1 MGSVKMLI
9 RKAVVPIAGLGT
21 RLFPASHACKKELF
35 PIVGPDGIA
44 RALVHYQIMDLI
56 EAGIEQ
62 ICIVV
67 RPGEEQLV
75 VDYFQGPGE
84 AYIKRLEKYPD
95 LAQEAERMSAA
106 LGRISFAVQE
116 RQEGYGH
123 AVYQS
128 KAFANGDPILL
139 CLGDH
144 LFRGGDQSCHSQLMQ
159 AYEVCGGKSVSAVNR
174 IHADDLKG
182 YGTIAGKRWQAN
194 PDLIDVSLI
203 IEKPSVEVAR
213 ERLRVDGLETDEFL
227 GWFGMHALS
236 PSIYDIL
243 EEMIAKDVRQTG
255 EFQLTYAQELQR
267 QREGYC
273 ALEMQDGKRFDFGAP
288 QDFVKSVTEFAVA
301 QVSPIQPVAPTFL
314 RRMESNP

>member
-1 MGSVKMLI
+1 MKI
-9 RKAVVPIAGLGT
+9 RKAIVPIAGLGT

-44 RALVHYQIMDLI
+44 RALVHYQIMDLVD
-56 EAGIEQ
+56 AGIEQ
-62 ICIVV
+62 ICIIV

-75 VDYFQGPGE
+75 INYFQGPGE
-84 AYIKRLEKYPD
+84 AYVKRLEKYPP
-95 LAQEAERMSAA
+95 LAQEAERMRAA
-106 LGRISFAVQE
+106 LDRISFAAQE
-116 RQEGYGH
+116 CQEGYGH

-144 LFRGGDQSCHSQLMQ
+144 LFRGSNPSCHSQLMR

-182 YGTIAGKRWQAN
+182 YGAIAGKRLPTN

-203 IEKPSVEVAR
+203 IEKPSLEVAR
-213 ERLRVDGLETDEFL
+213 KELLVDGLEADEFL
-227 GWFGMHALS
+227 GWFGMHALA

-243 EEMIAKDVRQTG
+243 EEMIAKDIRQKG
-255 EFQLTYAQELQR
+255 EFQLTYSQELQR

-273 ALEMQDGKRFDFGAP
+273 ALEMKDGKRFDFGTAH
-288 QDFVKSVTEFAVA
+288 DFVKSVTEFAVA
-301 QVSPIQPVAPTFL
+301 
-314 RRMESNP
+314 

>member
-1 MGSVKMLI
+1 MTI

-21 RLFPASHACKKELF
+21 RLFPASCACKKEFF

-44 RALVHYQIMDLI
+44 RALVHYQILDLI

-67 RPGEEQLV
+67 QPGEERLV
-75 VDYFQGPGE
+75 TGYFQGPGDD
-84 AYIKRLEKYPD
+84 YLKRLEKYPQ
-95 LAQEAERMSAA
+95 LVEEAARMSAA

-116 RQEGYGH
+116 TQEGYGH

-128 KAFANGDPILL
+128 RAFADGDPILL

-144 LFRGGDQSCHSQLMQ
+144 LFRGSRQSCHSQLIQ
-159 AYEVCGGKSVSAVNR
+159 AYAACGGKSVSAVNR

-182 YGTIAGKRWQAN
+182 YGTIAGRRHSSQ
-194 PDLIDVSLI
+194 PDLIDVTRI
-203 IEKPSVEVAR
+203 VEKPSAEVAR
-213 ERLRVDGLETDEFL
+213 KELRVDGLEADEFL
-227 GWFGMHALS
+227 GWFGMHLLS
-236 PSIYDIL
+236 PSLYDIL
-243 EEMIAKDVRQTG
+243 GEMIAKDIRQQG

-273 ALEMQDGKRFDFGAP
+273 ALEIRDGRRFDFGLP
-288 QDFVKSVTEFAVA
+288 QEYAKSMTEFAKYA
-301 QVSPIQPVAPTFL
+301 
-314 RRMESNP
+314 